1 MFLPPSFEND
11 PSNATSRASAPFCL
25 INIHQSSRYDS
36 LSASLRLSSQSDPW
50 LRIKIL
56 KKRLNFESSAVC
68 SYAYRTTGALS
79 QSLPML
85 PYLSNIAIYSNAL
98 NKHSI
103 NSKALESNRPRSESM
118 YILIHDLKECR
129 SSKRVG
135 VLTLESRGTQPKYR
149 PSSLWSILIDK
160 LYKKWTMN
168 KALSVLLF
176 GFVVLKSPL
185 TSLIRHGPRRR
196 TENSSSRKTIGIS
209 QCSLRK

>member
-36 LSASLRLSSQSDPW
+36 LSASLILSLQSDPW

-135 VLTLESRGTQPKYR
+135 VLTLESRGTQPKY
-149 PSSLWSILIDK
+149 
-160 LYKKWTMN
+160 YKKWTMN